1 MCFCNY
7 HTTITRRSHL
17 SLSSSCRAPRR
28 FYLPRCSNGTLTCTE
43 STCVTQEQYSPF
55 WFDNNEPVYH
65 QGYVTGSS
73 SLYQCA
79 NGWQKYTVNI
89 HTKYNWLICQ
99 GDTACDLYACPLSL
113 ARTRASCGA
122 RVKSRYSPNGV
133 IATWGRFREKKIKS
147 TGRSVSRKPRQ
158 QNEKEKQQT
167 RTSLASS
174 DMQKHGGNVAISS
187 LKRLDGKTKISPAV
201 SRSMSL
207 WNILTTETYTKS

>member
-1 MCFCNY
+1 MKYFFLTVRYEKNKQ
-7 HTTITRRSHL
+7 TNKNTQLTRIRH
-17 SLSSSCRAPRR
+17 
-28 FYLPRCSNGTLTCTE
+28 CS
-43 STCVTQEQYSPF
+43 
-55 WFDNNEPVYH
+55 
-65 QGYVTGSS
+65 
-73 SLYQCA
+73 
-79 NGWQKYTVNI
+79 
-89 HTKYNWLICQ
+89 
-99 GDTACDLYACPLSL
+99 DLYAKCRSRDYQNDEL
-113 ARTRASCGA
+113 ARARDLVSWASCGA